1 MVTRWPT
8 TGKLPLCGQVKE
20 PARWITF
27 NVKDPANVKKLV
39 DVNEDVL
46 AVRLGDAEEL
56 WVTSK
61 DGLKVQGWLIKP
73 VDFDPAKKYPMV
85 LWIHGGPWSMYSVA
99 FHWAFQ
105 NFSANGYEFVHESA
119 RLDRLRSGFR

>member
-1 MVTRWPT
+1 M
-8 TGKLPLCGQVKE
+8 
-20 PARWITF
+20 
-27 NVKDPANVKKLV
+27 KKLV

-46 AVRLGDAEEL
+46 AGVRLGDAEEL

-99 FHWAFQ
+99 FNWAFQ
-105 NFSANGYEFVHESA
+105 NFSANGYASFVHESA
-119 RLDRLRSGFR
+119 RLDRLRSGLRQRNSVFVSGQGLRRPDGRR